1 MRALRFAG
9 GDVVELV
16 DVAEPRP
23 GEGQALVRIHA
34 SAVCGSER
42 GALAAGH
49 PTNTGHEAAGSVVS
63 APGFEPGERVGIS
76 AVVGCGVCPSCQA
89 GVEVRC
95 PSPVVQTGFHADY
108 AVVDPRSLRRLPADI
123 DTTTGVLLS
132 GDGLGVPARGL
143 RMAPT
148 SPGDRVLVIGLGPVG
163 LASVLVRAAAGCE
176 VVAVEPSP
184 FRRALGSSL
193 GAAKAL
199 DPTDDL
205 SHDLGGFAPDLVIEA
220 SGRAESVRLALS
232 SVKRGGTVLQAAE
245 GKAAEIS
252 PSTLV
257 LRELTYV
264 GSWYYAAEDWP
275 VMTALVA
282 DGLPVRSLVTHELPP
297 EEAPAAYRAFL
308 STESGKV
315 VLRWAPD
322 E

>member
-1 MRALRFAG
+1 MRALHFAG

-16 DVAEPRP
+16 DVAAPRP
-23 GEGQALVRIHA
+23 GPGQALVRIHA

-63 APGFEPGERVGIS
+63 APGVDEGDLVGIS
-76 AVVGCGVCPSCQA
+76 AVVGCGSCPSCDA

-95 PSPVVQTGFHADY
+95 PAPVVQSGFHAEY
-108 AVVDPRSLRRLPADI
+108 AVVDPRSLRPLPAGM

-132 GDGLGVPARGL
+132 GDALGVPARGL
-143 RMAPT
+143 RAAPT
-148 SPGDRVLVIGLGPVG
+148 KPGDRVLVIGLGPVG

-176 VVAVEPSP
+176 VVAVEPSA
-184 FRRALGSSL
+184 FRRSLGSSL
-193 GAAKAL
+193 GAAKVL
-199 DPTDDL
+199 DSTDDL
-205 SHDLGGFAPDLVIEA
+205 GDFAPDLVIEA
-220 SGRAESVRLALS
+220 SGRAESVHLALS
-232 SVKRGGTVLQAAE
+232 TVRRGGTVLQAAE

-257 LRELTYV
+257 LREVTYV

-275 VMTALVA
+275 VMAGLVA